1 MGTTTQTDQ
10 AEEKTGRETEEGI
23 VGRKKTRTVL

>member
-1 MGTTTQTDQ
+1 MPTQTDQ
-10 AEEKTGRETEEGI
+10 AEEKTGRETEEGV